1 MIDVSIEP
9 DQLPTGR
16 ERELEVRFTN
26 TGIGTCTDIVFKLG
40 LPQEVLLLRGLKRM
54 EIPELQPGQT
64 SVHHIT
70 VRPRATGQYTVTSG
84 NFSYRDEYGMPV
96 RVPGFRAGLSVLSGL
111 PDEPP
116 AGPDLVLAVLS
127 GPLTAGEWAVLRLQV
142 RNTTRSALRRIS
154 LSISGPIRMATPAAT
169 AVPDLAPGGRAEVSF
184 IASPQETGSHV
195 PVRIQLDYADGT
207 GRGLMQASIIPL
219 TVSSQAAGRGPGP
232 RPTAARPDTIL
243 FLAAS
248 PTDLQQLRPDKEMRE
263 IHEMLQLGKHRE
275 RFRLES
281 AVAVRL
287 KDIGQALADYDPRIV
302 HFAGHGQPDGSI
314 YVEDELGHS
323 TPVAPAGLAELF
335 GLHARTMDCAIVNA
349 CHTLLLARAIAQH
362 IDYVVAMRCA
372 IGDGAA
378 ILFSTG
384 FYQGLAAGAAVSE
397 AFTRGRAFLMSQAV
411 GQPEH
416 DTPVLLGRGGQEL
429 A

>member
-1 MIDVSIEP
+1 MIEVSIEP
-9 DQLPTGR
+9 HQLPTGR

-40 LPQEVLLLRGLKRM
+40 LPSEVLLLRGLKRM

-64 SVHHIT
+64 SVHSIT
-70 VRPRATGQYTVTSG
+70 VRPRTAGQYAVTSA
-84 NFSYRDEYGMPV
+84 NFSYRDEYGTSV

-116 AGPDLVLAVLS
+116 AGPDLTLAVTS

-154 LSISGPIRMATPAAT
+154 LELSGPIRVATAAAT
-169 AVPDLAPGGRAEVSF
+169 AVPDLAPGAQAEISF
-184 IASPQETGSHV
+184 IACPQETGSHV
-195 PVRIQLDYADGT
+195 PARIQIEYADGT
-207 GRGLMQASIIPL
+207 GRGRLQSGVVPL
-219 TVSSQAAGRGPGP
+219 IVTSQPAPRGPDAG
-232 RPTAARPDTIL
+232 PTAARPDTIL

-248 PTDLQQLRPDKEMRE
+248 PQDLPPLRPDKEMRE
-263 IHEMLQLGKHRE
+263 IHGMLQMGKHRD

-287 KDIGQALADYDPRIV
+287 KDIGQALADWDPRIV
-302 HFAGHGQPDGSI
+302 HFAGHGERDGSI
-314 YVEDELGHS
+314 YVEDEQGYS

-335 GLHARTMDCAIVNA
+335 GLHARTLDCAIVNA
-349 CHTLLLARAIAQH
+349 CHTLLLAKAIAQH
-362 IDYVVAMRCA
+362 IDHVVAMRCA
-372 IGDGAA
+372 IGDASA

-384 FYQGLAAGAAVSE
+384 FYQGLAAGAPVRD
-397 AFTRGRAFLMSQAV
+397 AFIRGRAFLMSQAV